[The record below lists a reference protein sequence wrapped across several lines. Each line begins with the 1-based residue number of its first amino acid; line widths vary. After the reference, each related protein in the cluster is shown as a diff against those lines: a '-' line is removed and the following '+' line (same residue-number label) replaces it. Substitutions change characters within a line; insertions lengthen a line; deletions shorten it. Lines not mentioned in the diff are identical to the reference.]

1 VLNDKTFCTNGDNVQ
16 RVVKVLGYMADQD
29 QEIAR
34 KLVAAGKEMLPQ
46 IDLRLKKN
54 ISDLIAKYE

>member
-1 VLNDKTFCTNGDNVQ
+1 M

-29 QEIAR
+29 QEIAQ
-34 KLVAAGKEMLPQ
+34 KLVAAGKEMLPG